1 MVPLKLML
9 YNFMSYKSP
18 EELDFTGL
26 HVACLSGNNGHG
38 KSALLDAMTWALW
51 GWARG
56 HRYGQGGNSA
66 DELIHQGQTDMEVV
80 LEFLADGTKYRILRK
95 HSKGS
100 RGRGSTTLL
109 DLQMDTGSEF
119 LSVSEPSII
128 GTERRVQGI
137 IRMDYETFLD
147 SAFLLQ
153 GQADRFTTSK
163 PSQRKE
169 TLAGILGLSLYE
181 KLEDEAKF
189 KVREYLLIS
198 REQESRLEQMGEEIS
213 KKAGFIAAR
222 NENQST
228 LKNLIPNLKEHTS
241 ALDTQRSN
249 LRQLESRHEEGQRL
263 IADQSRWIKE
273 LPILEYQ
280 KGSALQRIIK
290 SRELVARENEILEKI
305 RLLKE
310 SRTVL
315 TRFEVSKSHQE
326 ILVKEKLSLEQIIG
340 QQKVHLESQ
349 MLQRKQHLDRD
360 LIPTI
365 ENRNEIDLAL
375 TTVGASLDSLS
386 NEELNIQSLRNDL
399 LSVITETE
407 RVNIES
413 VQSFSEMQNLRRQL
427 DILNEDQSECPICRT
442 SLGHEK
448 ISKMKDEMTAQGKAH
463 RKKYLNLEK
472 RKNLLIKNKDNIE
485 ISLKQK
491 EDAVSSEKR
500 LLLAKQGFL
509 LRQQEEAAAAERE
522 VEALKL
528 ELGNMEENLKLGN
541 FAEDLKNDLQ
551 GLEERIIALDYNPEN
566 HQKLEL
572 HIRFL
577 EQFERELPELE
588 RARAQLPQD
597 ESDIVSLEQVTN
609 ERKSWLIET
618 EKSIAAIQLE
628 IESLP
633 VIQDRFDRI
642 TGELQVLE
650 EEHTKL
656 QAELIF
662 YKRRLDELNIVE
674 KEKSELSKNLRRTRD
689 QWKTYNLLATAF
701 GKDGI
706 QAFLIQEAIPE
717 LESEANSLLAQLTDN
732 RLHLTLE
739 TQRHNRRGEA
749 FETLEIKIG
758 DETGIRNF
766 QLFSGGEAFRISFA
780 LRIALAKLLASRSG
794 APLKTLFI
802 DEGFGTQDADGRG
815 LLIDSIRT
823 IQDEFDLIVV
833 ITHIEE
839 LKDAFPVRI
848 EVNKSEQ
855 SGSNFQLIWS

>member
-9 YNFMSYKSP
+9 SNFMSYKTT
-18 EELDFTGL
+18 EELDFTGI

-66 DELIHQGQTDMEVV
+66 DELIHQGQTDMEVA

-109 DLQMDTGSEF
+109 DLQMNTGSDF

-128 GTERRVQGI
+128 GTERRIQGI

-181 KLEDEAKF
+181 RLEDEAKI
-189 KVREYLLIS
+189 KGREYLVVS
-198 REQESRLEQMGEEIS
+198 REQESKLEQMEEEIS
-213 KKAGFIAAR
+213 KKPGFMAAR
-222 NENQST
+222 KENQLA
-228 LKNLIPNLKEHTS
+228 LKNLIPTLKERS
-241 ALDTQRSN
+241 LALDTQRSN
-249 LRQLESRHEEGQRL
+249 LRQLEGRHEEAQRL
-263 IADQSRWIKE
+263 IADQSRWVKE

-280 KGSALQRIIK
+280 KGSALHRIMK

-305 RLLKE
+305 KLLKE
-310 SRTVL
+310 SREAL
-315 TRFEVSKSHQE
+315 ADFEVSKRYQE
-326 ILVKEKLSLEQIIG
+326 ELVIEKMSLEQIIV
-340 QQKVHLESQ
+340 QQQVLLESQ
-349 MLQRKQHLDRD
+349 AVQLKQHIDRD
-360 LIPTI
+360 LMPTI
-365 ENRNEIDLAL
+365 ERRGEIDL
-375 TTVGASLDSLS
+375 SLS
-386 NEELNIQSLRNDL
+386 NLEANLTSLSGEELNIQSLRTDL

-407 RVNIES
+407 RVNMES
-413 VQSFSEMQNLRRQL
+413 VQSFSEMQNLRMQL
-427 DILNEDQSECPICRT
+427 DKLNQEQTECPICRT
-442 SLGHEK
+442 SLEQNK
-448 ISKMKDEMTAQGKAH
+448 ILEMKDEMTAQGKAH
-463 RKKYLNLEK
+463 RKKYLALGK
-472 RKNLLIKNKDNIE
+472 RKSLLAKNKDHIE
-485 ISLKQK
+485 TNLNQK
-491 EDAVSSEKR
+491 ENTVSSEKR

-509 LRQQEEAAAAERE
+509 LRQQEEASTATLE
-522 VEALKL
+522 VEALQR
-528 ELGNMEENLKLGN
+528 ELFDMEENLKLGQ
-541 FAEDLKNDLQ
+541 FALEPKNDLQ
-551 GLEERIIALDYNPEN
+551 NVEERIIDLDYSLEK
-566 HQKLEL
+566 HQRLEV
-572 HIRFL
+572 HIRSL

-597 ESDIVSLEQVTN
+597 ESDISSLEKIIN
-609 ERKSWLIET
+609 ERKSWLVESQ
-618 EKSIAAIQLE
+618 ESIAAMQSE
-628 IESLP
+628 IENLP
-633 VIQDRFDRI
+633 LIQDRFDRI
-642 TGELQVLE
+642 TGELGVLQ
-650 EEHTKL
+650 EEHSKL
-656 QAELIF
+656 QGELIF
-662 YKRRLDELNIVE
+662 YKRRLDELKTIE
-674 KEKSELSKNLRRTRD
+674 KEKNELTKSLRLTRD
-689 QWKTYNLLATAF
+689 QWRTYNLLANAF

-706 QAFLIQEAIPE
+706 QAYLIQEAIPE
-717 LESEANSLLAQLTDN
+717 LESEANNLLAQLTDN

-758 DETGIRNF
+758 DESGIRSF

-802 DEGFGTQDADGRG
+802 DEGFGTQDATGRE

-848 EVNKSEQ
+848 EVNKNDQ
-855 SGSNFQLIWS
+855 SGSSFQLIWS